1 MLGGMLQG
9 RDQQWVATKDEV
21 TNTWRILNTWH
32 DSLKSMD
39 VEDDIPDD
47 SPAVTILT
55 EGAFISLIREAA
67 RLGILENAAFGTGEA
82 ELEAIILDKD
92 QEITALKHQLVELTD
107 KNAEVVRNSTHSEG
121 FDLKSKAMDNIL
133 KLAAIGDMSNIISE
147 N

>member
-1 MLGGMLQG
+1 MLGNMLQG

-21 TNTWRILNTWH
+21 TNTWRILDTWN
-32 DSLKSMD
+32 DSLKAMD

>member
-9 RDQQWVATKDEV
+9 REQQWVATKDDT

-39 VEDDIPDD
+39 VEDDIPDE
-47 SPAVTILT
+47 SPAVTIVT
-55 EGAFISLIREAA
+55 EGAFISLIREAS

-82 ELEAIILDKD
+82 ELEAIILEKD
-92 QEITALKHQLVELTD
+92 QAITELKHEIVDLTD
-107 KNAEVVRNSTHSEG
+107 KNAQVVRSSNHSENY
-121 FDLKSKAMDNIL
+121 DLKSKAMDNIL